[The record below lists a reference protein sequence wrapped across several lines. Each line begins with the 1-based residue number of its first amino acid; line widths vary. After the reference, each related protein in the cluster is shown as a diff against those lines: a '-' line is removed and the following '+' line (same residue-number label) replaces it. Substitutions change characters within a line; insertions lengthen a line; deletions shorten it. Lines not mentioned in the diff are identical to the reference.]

1 MAVML
6 MIEAPQRGEQQQQM
20 MLLEE
25 GLQQLEVNERRIFS
39 FFLEVESTKNP
50 TQLTSQ
56 YFSISEIETIGI
68 VNKCAVSL
76 HKYVDTRM

>member
-1 MAVML
+1 ML